1 MATTTEPSDGIVLDS
16 ELIVRTVKYYGIIG
30 AGLGLLGIVFLS
42 QFLGGSDGG
51 GTIVGGILTI
61 VVLAFA
67 FLSGPLVAAL
77 IGFTTPAGEDRLKQ
91 RAINSGIANGVGFAV
106 YGTIVFILLALGMAL
121 FLSGGGGA
129 ETGAASSG
137 GGGGGD
143 SSTPMGVIDFISILV
158 VMAIPNALV
167 GGGITY
173 FLGNQPSQRVP

>member
-1 MATTTEPSDGIVLDS
+1 MATRTETSDGIVLDS

-30 AGLGLLGIVFLS
+30 AGLGLLGIIFLS

-51 GTIVGGILTI
+51 GTIIGAILTI

-77 IGFTTPAGEDRLKQ
+77 IGFATSAGEGRLKQ
-91 RAINSGIANGVGFAV
+91 RAINSGIANGIGFAV
-106 YGTIVFILLALGMAL
+106 YGTIVFVLLALGMTL
-121 FLSGGGGA
+121 FLSGGGGG
-129 ETGAASSG
+129 ETGAASNG
-137 GGGGGD
+137 GG
-143 SSTPMGVIDFISILV
+143 SSAPMGVIDFVSILV

-173 FLGNQPSQRVP
+173 FLGNQPGQRIH